1 MPPLPEGRAVRSVVP
16 PDAEPDVRGPDRGA
30 LERARERLRDVAYAT
45 PLEPTPW
52 LTDVAGVPVHLKLEC
67 WQRTRSFKFRGA
79 YNAIAALDPATR
91 SGGLVT
97 ASAGNHG
104 LAVATAA
111 ELLDADATVFV
122 PEGAPA
128 TKKAR
133 IRRAGGRL
141 REVPG
146 TYDAAAAAA
155 RAFAEE
161 TGAHFLSAFADPAV
175 VAGQGTVGLEILEQL
190 PDAAGVLV
198 PVGGGGLAAGV
209 GIALGGRAEVLGV
222 QSTATTAMH
231 AAFAA
236 GRVVPVDDP
245 ATTLCDGLAGETEPV
260 AYRRARAV
268 MASIGLVEEAS
279 VASAIRGLYRNEGVV
294 AEGSGAVGVAA
305 VLAGDLHL
313 TGPTVVVISGG
324 NIDAAVLAEI
334 LSED

>member
-1 MPPLPEGRAVRSVVP
+1 MIA
-16 PDAEPDVRGPDRGA
+16 PDLEPGFESDVDGPDRDA
-30 LERARERLRDVAYAT
+30 VERARERLRHVAYGT

-52 LTDVAGVPVHLKLEC
+52 LSDLAGVPVHLKLEC

-91 SGGLVT
+91 GRGLVT

-104 LAVATAA
+104 LAMATAA
-111 ELLDADATVFV
+111 ALLDAEATIFV

-146 TYDAAAAAA
+146 IYDDAAVAA

-161 TGAHFLSAFADPAV
+161 TGAYFLSAFADPAV
-175 VAGQGTVGLEILEQL
+175 VAGQGTVGLETLEQL
-190 PDAAGVLV
+190 PEVAEVLV

-268 MASIGLVEEAS
+268 MASVRLVEEAS
-279 VASAIRGLYRNEGVV
+279 VARAIRGLYRHEGVV

-305 VLAGDLHL
+305 ILAGNLHL
-313 TGPTVVVISGG
+313 TGPTAVVITGG
-324 NIDAAVLAEI
+324 NIDATVLAEI
-334 LSED
+334 LTED